1 MSFGFQTLMVRY
13 KVSIESDT
21 SGICT
26 IGRVKLF
33 MLLSVWV

>member
-1 MSFGFQTLMVRY
+1 MSFEFQTLMVRY

-26 IGRVKLF
+26 IGRVKSF
-33 MLLSVWV
+33 MPFSVWV